1 MKLNARK
8 SRLKFIRRL
17 LDKYPDL
24 NIERVIKQVKS
35 TENKLLPHIPYT
47 YIDVYI
53 PGEGNGRGQG
63 QDDEDIKIMDVDEFI
78 EIFGDYIQL
87 PIKEKKFININT
99 KKYGKDKKG
108 RESQIDIETTLNNR
122 LKTLI
127 MMGKELNES
136 ILDELFE
143 PPFYEDDIV
152 YNIFSTQIE
161 YTFVPLVT
169 YNIDISGSVSP
180 QERFVSKS
188 LLILLMNYLVK
199 NFDVSY
205 IQLLLHSTQIYDFSI
220 HKLTKNMN
228 IRELIDKRK
237 EIRDYLKQTEGG
249 GTLFAPWVDFYKK
262 YLERKPQLTK
272 YLFYCSD
279 FEVSNSEI
287 SYFNKNILKHPNL
300 SYCVMLYFTGNVSLN
315 RLVEEKINEITN
327 NVPEDKYSL
336 IVCNAN
342 LSVYDLI
349 LEISKY
355 IPQNGVHII

>member
-17 LDKYPDL
+17 LENYPDL

-47 YIDVYI
+47 YIDIYI

-63 QDDEDIKIMDVDEFI
+63 QDDEDLKIMDVDEFI

-87 PIKEKKFININT
+87 PIKEKKFVNINT

-127 MMGKELNES
+127 MMGKELNEN

-143 PPFYEDDIV
+143 PPFYEDDII

-161 YTFVPLVT
+161 YTFVPLIT

-205 IQLLLHSTQIYDFSI
+205 VQLLLHSTQVYDFSI
-220 HKLTKNMN
+220 HKLSKNMN
-228 IRELIDKRK
+228 VRELINQRK
-237 EIRDYLKQTEGG
+237 EIRDYFRQTEGG
-249 GTLFAPWVDFYKK
+249 GTLFTPWVDFYKR
-262 YLERKPQLTK
+262 YLEKKPQLTK

-287 SYFNKNILKHPNL
+287 FYFNKNILKHPYL
-300 SYCVMLYFTGNVSLN
+300 SYCVILYFTGNTSINKLI
-315 RLVEEKINEITN
+315 EEKINEIIN
-327 NVPEDKYSL
+327 SVPEDKYSL
-336 IVCNAN
+336 IVCNTD

-355 IPQNGVHII
+355 ISQNGVHVI